1 MSIPLIYNVR
11 SVRQRWTSGIVA
23 VLGIAGA
30 VGVFVAMLSMARG
43 FKATLVASGSPGN
56 AIVLRAGAASEM
68 ISIITVNDV
77 QAIQNAPGI
86 ERGEGGPRVSPEVVV
101 IAAFP
106 LKKTGTDANVQ
117 VRGVSP
123 RVLEIRDR
131 VRITQGRMFGAGLNE
146 LIAGRNVAGTYA
158 GLDLGSSVKF
168 GGGTWTVVGIFDA
181 GGSAFDS
188 ELWCDALVLNQVYK
202 RPQNV
207 FQSMTVHLTS
217 EAGFPAFKDAL
228 TSDPRLSVQA
238 ERERDYYEKNSRAL
252 TTMITVLGTLVA
264 FVMGIGAVFGAL
276 NTMYSA
282 VSERTREIGTMRA
295 LGFGGG
301 SVVTSFVFESV
312 FIAGLGGL
320 VGCAA
325 VLPINGWTTGT
336 INFET
341 FSHLAFAFRV
351 TPGLMGIGIV
361 FALMMGLIG
370 GLPPAIRAV
379 RRPVAAA
386 LREL

>member
-1 MSIPLIYNVR
+1 MPIPIIYNVR

-43 FKATLVASGSPGN
+43 FRATLVASGSPGN
-56 AIVLRAGAASEM
+56 AIVLRAGASSEM
-68 ISIITVNDV
+68 VSIITVNDV
-77 QAIQNAPGI
+77 QAIENAPGI

-123 RVLEIRDR
+123 RVLEIRDK
-131 VRITQGRMFGAGLNE
+131 VMIVQGRMFRAGLNE
-146 LIAGRNVAGTYA
+146 LVAGRNVAGTYA
-158 GLDLGSSVKF
+158 GLDFGSTVKF

-202 RPQNV
+202 RPQNIY
-207 FQSMTVHLTS
+207 QSVTVHLTS
-217 EAGFPAFKDAL
+217 PDAFEVFKDAL
-228 TSDPRLSVQA
+228 TSDPRLSVEA
-238 ERERDYYEKNSRAL
+238 ERERAYYEKNSRAL
-252 TTMITVLGTLVA
+252 TTMIKVLGTLVA

-282 VSERTREIGTMRA
+282 ISERTREIATMRA

-301 SVVTSFVFESV
+301 SVVASFVFESL
-312 FIAGLGGL
+312 FIAGLGG
-320 VGCAA
+320 VIGCAA

-336 INFET
+336 INFQT
-341 FSHLAFAFRV
+341 FSHLAFAFKI
-351 TPGLMGIGIV
+351 TPDLLAVGVGFALLMGL
-361 FALMMGLIG
+361 AG
-370 GLPPAIRAV
+370 GVPPALRAV